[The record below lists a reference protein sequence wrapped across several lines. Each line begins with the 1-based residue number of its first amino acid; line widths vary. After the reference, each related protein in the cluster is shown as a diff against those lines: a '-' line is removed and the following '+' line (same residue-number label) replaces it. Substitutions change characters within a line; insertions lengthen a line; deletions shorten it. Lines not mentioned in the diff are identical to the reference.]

1 MYYLCS
7 FVGWNSTL
15 ALQAK
20 IKASAELHFFSGTW
34 RGDMQVV
41 GRVQVC
47 GCRTEALFPS
57 CVNLGSFSPPRSHPH
72 PLGFCL
78 LHLHGQQ
85 WQEGTLSY
93 FQSLL
98 PLPSHLSQ
106 TTQGHLPTLRS
117 VDYICRVP
125 SGRWQRTHGV
135 APGGR
140 E

>member
-47 GCRTEALFPS
+47 GCRTEAP
-57 CVNLGSFSPPRSHPH
+57 V
-72 PLGFCL
+72 
-78 LHLHGQQ
+78 
-85 WQEGTLSY
+85 
-93 FQSLL
+93 SLL
-98 PLPSHLSQ
+98 CQPQELLPS
-106 TTQGHLPTLRS
+106 
-117 VDYICRVP
+117 
-125 SGRWQRTHGV
+125 
-135 APGGR
+135 
-140 E
+140 